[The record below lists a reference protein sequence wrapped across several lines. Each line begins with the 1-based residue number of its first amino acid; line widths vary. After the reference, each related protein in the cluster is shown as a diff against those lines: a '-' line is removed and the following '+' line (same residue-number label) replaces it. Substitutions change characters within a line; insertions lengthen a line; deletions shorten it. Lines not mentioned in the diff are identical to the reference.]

1 MIGGKLTCARFENQ
15 ATYSLADT
23 FDEASGAFFLN
34 SAKWLGNQS

>member
-1 MIGGKLTCARFENQ
+1 MIEGKLTGTRFENQ

-23 FDEASGAFFLN
+23 FDETSGAFFLS